1 MKRTLNR
8 RQLVASVGAVALV
21 GGRGALAQTRSGPQ
35 KRVGLMMAIAEND
48 PEGRNR
54 VDSFRASL
62 AEAGWTDGRNVAI
75 DVSWYG
81 GSFQLAQA
89 AAKAHADRKVDV
101 IVVNGTPGMDALRAA
116 GTSLPVVFVVVSNP
130 VGAGYVQNL
139 SRPGANITGFSTFEP
154 EIVGK
159 WLQLLRQVA
168 PDLKNVSMM
177 IDPKF
182 TAFNALWQAT
192 ESMAPPQ
199 GLVPHSAFASSLE
212 EIERALAVI
221 AKHDGPGLIVSPSPI
236 NTVNRK
242 RLIALANEM
251 RIPAIYPFRF
261 YVQDGALLA
270 YGFNAAD
277 QFKRAAVYA
286 SRILKGEKA
295 GDLPVQG
302 PSLFEFGI
310 NLKTAKAM
318 GLTVP
323 QPLLIAADEI
333 VQ

>member
-8 RQLVASVGAVALV
+8 RQLVASVGAAALV

-159 WLQLLRQVA
+159 WLQLLLRIYLILTRQA
-168 PDLKNVSMM
+168 LQ
-177 IDPKF
+177 DP
-182 TAFNALWQAT
+182 
-192 ESMAPPQ
+192 
-199 GLVPHSAFASSLE
+199 
-212 EIERALAVI
+212 
-221 AKHDGPGLIVSPSPI
+221 PI
-236 NTVNRK
+236 NVRNKQRGY
-242 RLIALANEM
+242 ALSL
-251 RIPAIYPFRF
+251 PKSF
-261 YVQDGALLA
+261 
-270 YGFNAAD
+270 
-277 QFKRAAVYA
+277 AV
-286 SRILKGEKA
+286 G
-295 GDLPVQG
+295 
-302 PSLFEFGI
+302 
-310 NLKTAKAM
+310 
-318 GLTVP
+318 
-323 QPLLIAADEI
+323 
-333 VQ
+333 